1 MTEQLELLP
10 TSTPAAS
17 GVCNTLDNLTL
28 HCLCFDCGNDTAFV
42 ECGYYNQ
49 LRCRKCKSHRKL
61 LSKTAVE
68 FLIVCD
74 IAIKSGTPIEAIR
87 AACNNVR
94 HGPLNVALKLLTG
107 RARGPA

>member
-1 MTEQLELLP
+1 
-10 TSTPAAS
+10 
-17 GVCNTLDNLTL
+17 
-28 HCLCFDCGNDTAFV
+28 
-42 ECGYYNQ
+42 
-49 LRCRKCKSHRKL
+49 